1 MTDLSR
7 EQFMEWIDKN
17 NNTIDFNE
25 MDKFIKGVKANQEW
39 DGETGQSIYN
49 FMNNEANKY
58 KELYEESQK
67 TINSLKSD
75 IESLRSEKESDQE
88 NLNNQINKMMKKI
101 YDLIDSNKDL
111 KLKYILAESNKN
123 QLKDTYE
130 RKIKFL
136 SDENEKYKTELSKS
150 ETEKQKL
157 YTEIEGL
164 KSNTTAIKSSSSEY
178 IDLGEN
184 LETSEEIPTQNK
196 EITGGNNDLIRLNT
210 DDVGLFMNNLKRGNG
225 KTLKKEQ
232 EFFKEEIE
240 KYDNKEA
247 NKNQEIFKKRENIS
261 YTTDYMPEY
270 LKNSCKM
277 GRIHTTENNKN
288 FMPDYENLKQNQ
300 NLEII
305 EEEDEKTE
313 TKPIKQINQ
322 ILGGNQ
328 LPGNYK
334 VNSGAPEKNKN
345 SFLGRPNTLNK
356 PKNHIY
362 EINGL
367 KKMYIG
373 NEFTTLT
380 EQGEKDTKQ
389 RHLDY
394 KRKNNR
400 YKKRTEAN

>member
-25 MDKFIKGVKANQEW
+25 MDNFIKGVKSNQEW

-75 IESLRSEKESDQE
+75 IETLTSEKESDQE
-88 NLNNQINKMMKKI
+88 NLNNQINNMMKKN

-111 KLKYILAESNKN
+111 KLKYILAETNKN

-164 KSNTTAIKSSSSEY
+164 KSNTSTKKSSKSSSSEY

-184 LETSEEIPTQNK
+184 LETSEEKPTQNK

-210 DDVGLFMNNLKRGNG
+210 DDVGLFMNNLKRGNS

-232 EFFKEEIE
+232 EFFKEEME

-247 NKNQEIFKKRENIS
+247 NKNQEIFKKQENIS
-261 YTTDYMPEY
+261 YTTDYMPE
-270 LKNSCKM
+270 LLRNSCKM
-277 GRIHTTENNKN
+277 GRIHTTENNIN
-288 FMPDYENLKQNQ
+288 ILKQNP

-305 EEEDEKTE
+305 EEGEDEKTE
-313 TKPIKQINQ
+313 TKPIPKIREIKPIQQINKM
-322 ILGGNQ
+322 LGGNH
-328 LPGNYK
+328 
-334 VNSGAPEKNKN
+334 
-345 SFLGRPNTLNK
+345 PNTLNK

-367 KKMYIG
+367 KKMFIG
-373 NEFTTLT
+373 DEFTTLT